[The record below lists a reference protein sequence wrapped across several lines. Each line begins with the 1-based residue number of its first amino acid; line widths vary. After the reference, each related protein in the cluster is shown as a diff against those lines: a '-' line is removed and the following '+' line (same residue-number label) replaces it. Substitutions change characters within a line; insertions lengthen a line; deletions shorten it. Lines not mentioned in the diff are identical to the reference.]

1 MNESRIPER
10 IKKNIEFYQLNE
22 EGSELVNQ
30 RFAEVSQLDNLR
42 ELSVELYPNNKNPNY
57 YALTWETNVR

>member
-22 EGSELVNQ
+22 EGSKLINQ

-42 ELSVELYPNNKNPNY
+42 ELSVEIYPNY
-57 YALTWETNVR
+57 YALTWETNVRGR